1 MVSLLVGLT
10 GSMGSGKTV
19 VAEMFRKLGA
29 HILDAD
35 AICRDLVKPDEPAW
49 HEIVDFFGKEVL
61 LPDETLNRPGL
72 AKIVFDDPGKKK
84 ALEKILHPRVIAE
97 EQKAYEGIRKKR
109 ADALVVLDAALLI
122 ESGNYEKMDK
132 VVVVSCTEEEQI
144 RRLLEQGRHS
154 RQDIEKRLRTQMSID
169 DKIKYADYII
179 HNSGTLDELETRVE
193 SVFGELKKIA

>member
-1 MVSLLVGLT
+1 MSLLVGLT
-10 GSMGSGKTV
+10 GGMGSGKTV
-19 VAEMFRKLGA
+19 VAGIFRELGA

-49 HEIVDFFGKEVL
+49 HEIVDFFGREVL
-61 LPDETLNRPGL
+61 LPNETLDRPGL

-122 ESGNYEKMDK
+122 ESGNYRKMDR
-132 VVVVSCTEEEQI
+132 VVVVRCTEEEQI
-144 RRLLEQGRHS
+144 HRLLKQGRHS
-154 RQDIEKRLRTQMSID
+154 RQDIEKRLRNQMGID
-169 DKIKYADYII
+169 DKIKYADYVI
-179 HNSGTLDELETRVE
+179 HNGGTLDELETRVE